1 MGRKPD
7 RIQRETVTIRLT
19 PEARQL
25 VKEIKNHRQRVS
37 GWSYDGRKHSNSIV
51 IEQAIG
57 EYYKIWE
64 ANVKLKLKYAVIAVR
79 IEISYI

>member
-1 MGRKPD
+1 MVETRPNTERD
-7 RIQRETVTIRLT
+7 RHNQINTTSQAIS
-19 PEARQL
+19 
-25 VKEIKNHRQRVS
+25 KEIKNHRQRVS

-64 ANVKLKLKYAVIAVR
+64 ANVKFEAKVCGYCGQNR
-79 IEISYI
+79 D